1 MTLEDFISKRFADRL
16 RQRRLIVIH
25 DPKGRYREVVF
36 GMADDHTT
44 VLDCGGDLL
53 EAREKALESLAAL
66 GEDSTC
72 KRRLALYVPVAR
84 SLEDADLCADPFA
97 AFVAA
102 GAVFPDGVGDDYRQ
116 LCLQFLPEQS
126 GVIEGMFATGDA
138 PAISV
143 INSLRSGAVDSP
155 VLRDAL
161 DAEGPKDML
170 VKFLTAEGNTLKGL
184 KAASHWVKDLKDL
197 VARTLGLKLE
207 GPKEAVE
214 QLQEQL
220 WRYLLFSEFVAD
232 LPVELPP
239 ALVTVPRAGKA
250 QESFVRSLCATLR
263 DLGKAQQAYEEA
275 AMQVSGQLGL
285 ESLCSGIEDFG
296 ELDTF
301 SFEERSFL
309 RRFAGELKA
318 GEFENARTIVVR
330 RRGSFW
336 VERDARRSAEWQLA
350 DLAARLMLELESLTG
365 ELAAKRTLDGW
376 IDFYTESFAKVDSVH
391 RAMEQVAAEISPVA
405 SPLLEVLAQ
414 AREAHRDACD
424 GLARKFQQE
433 AVTSGW
439 PSTAVPRA
447 VDTFDRW
454 VEPRWKAGERVA
466 YFWIDALRYE
476 LAMALE
482 ASLSSQHAT
491 KLETVCASMP
501 CLTPV
506 GMASLLPGA
515 PSLLEIA
522 VEDGKPLA
530 RMNGKTIAGPKER
543 YEVLA
548 AHVGVNRTCLADL
561 EDIVN
566 GKMPE
571 DLDSIEVLAVKT
583 TDIDSLGENNPLYF
597 IAMLPGILRKIQI
610 AVNHL
615 ADAGFSRAIIA
626 TDHGFGWM
634 FATSA
639 GNAVGKPPGG
649 EWMMNKDRAL
659 LGEGAADS
667 NSWVTSAADAGIRSL
682 IKQIAVPKGMATYT
696 AGVTYFHGGLSP
708 QECILPVID
717 VRLKPTQAIEK
728 SQRIDINL
736 TYRGANRGSVTTLLP
751 SMELSYPAADL
762 FGPASVRLVLMAT
775 DNSGKTVGEA
785 GSSAAVDPGSREI
798 NLERGKA
805 IKVPLR
811 LQEGFEG
818 EFKVIAADPST
829 GAAYATIK
837 LKTEFHH

>member
-1 MTLEDFISKRFADRL
+1 MTFESFFTSRLDSRL
-16 RQRRLIVIH
+16 RQRRLLTIH
-25 DPKGRYREVVF
+25 DPEGCYREIAF
-36 GMADDHTT
+36 GIADGTTT

-66 GEDSTC
+66 GEDATC
-72 KRRLALYVPVAR
+72 KRRLLLYVPAER
-84 SLEDADLCADPFA
+84 SLEDSDLCSDPFA

-102 GAVFPDGVGDDYRQ
+102 GAVFPDGAGDDYLQ

-126 GVIEGMFATGDA
+126 GAIEGMFATGDA

-155 VLRDAL
+155 ILKDVL
-161 DAEGPKDML
+161 DADGPKDML
-170 VKFLTAEGNTLKGL
+170 VKFLTAEGNTLKEL
-184 KAASHWVKDLKDL
+184 RAAGHWVKDLKDL

-207 GPKEAVE
+207 GPKEAVD

-232 LPVELPP
+232 LPVELPS
-239 ALVTVPRAGKA
+239 ALETVPRAGKS
-250 QESFVRSLCATLR
+250 QESFVRSLCSNLR

-275 AMQVSGQLGL
+275 ATRVSEQLGL
-285 ESLCSGIEDFG
+285 EALCTGIEDFG

-301 SFEERSFL
+301 SFEERGFL
-309 RRFAGELKA
+309 RRFATELKA
-318 GEFENARTIVVR
+318 GEFENARNIVVR

-350 DLAARLMLELESLTG
+350 DLAARLMLEIHALAQ
-365 ELAAKRTLDGW
+365 ELAAKHQLEGW
-376 IDFYTESFAKVDSVH
+376 IEFYTGSFAKVDSIH
-391 RAMEQVAAEISPVA
+391 RAMEQVAAEITPVT
-405 SPLLEVLAQ
+405 SPLTEVLAQ
-414 AREAHRDACD
+414 AREAHRHACD
-424 GLARKFQQE
+424 GLSRKFQQE
-433 AVTSGW
+433 AAAKGW

-482 ASLSSQHAT
+482 ASLATQHAT
-491 KLETVCASMP
+491 KLEIACASMP
-501 CLTPV
+501 CLTPI

-515 PSLLEIA
+515 ASLLEIA
-522 VEDGKPLA
+522 VEDGKPVA
-530 RMNGKTIAGPKER
+530 RMHGKIITGPKER
-543 YEVLA
+543 AEVLA
-548 AHVGVNRTCLADL
+548 AHVGVNRTRMADL
-561 EDIVN
+561 EDIAN
-566 GKMPE
+566 GKLLE

-626 TDHGFGWM
+626 TDHGFAWM
-634 FATSA
+634 FSTSA
-639 GNAVGKPPGG
+639 GNAIGKPSG
-649 EWMMNKDRAL
+649 EWKMAKDRAL
-659 LGEGAADS
+659 LGSGVEDT
-667 NSWVTSAADAGIRSL
+667 NSLVMTVADAGIRTAL
-682 IKQIAVPKGMATYT
+682 EKIAVPKGMATYT

-717 VRLKPTQAIEK
+717 VHLKPSSKMAKAQPLE
-728 SQRIDINL
+728 INL
-736 TYRGANRGSVTTLLP
+736 TYRGSNRGTITTLVP
-751 SMELSYPAADL
+751 SMELAYPAADL
-762 FGPASVRLVLMAT
+762 FGPASVRLILLAT
-775 DNSGKTVGEA
+775 DASGKAIGEA
-785 GSSAAVDPGSREI
+785 GSSAVVDPVSREI

-811 LQEGFEG
+811 LKEGFEG
-818 EFKVIAADPST
+818 EFKVIAADPAT
-829 GAAYATIK
+829 GAAYATVK
-837 LKTEFHH
+837 LKTDFHH